1 MNFIIKLS
9 TVLLILLSIIIIDY
23 KSFKYKDK
31 MKELE
36 KISSIY
42 YLKPS
47 FIFNS
52 KEYKEFVYVK

>member
-9 TVLLILLSIIIIDY
+9 AVLLILLSIIIIDY

-42 YLKPS
+42 YVNPS